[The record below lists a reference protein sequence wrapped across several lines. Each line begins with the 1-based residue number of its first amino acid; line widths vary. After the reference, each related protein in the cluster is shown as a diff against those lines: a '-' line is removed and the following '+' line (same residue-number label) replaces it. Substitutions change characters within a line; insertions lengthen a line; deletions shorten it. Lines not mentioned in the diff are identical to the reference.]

1 MICPQGQDHGLRLN
15 PGMKSFFS
23 TIIYRN
29 LTIGKLLFILLIAAV
44 IVLGLSP
51 GIALGMGLVFGL
63 IVNNPYANLS
73 KKLSKYLL
81 QASVVGLGFAMD
93 FQKVLEA
100 GKDGLT
106 YTTIT
111 IIATLLLGYLL
122 GKLLGINNVI
132 AYLISAGTA
141 ICGGSAIAAI
151 SSVIKPSDQQISV
164 SIGIVFVLNAIA
176 LFIFPSIGHYYGLSN
191 NQFGVWAAI
200 AIHDTSSVV
209 GASSAYSQEAL
220 IIATTVKLARALW
233 IVPLVFLSAFLF
245 KSSSAKLTFPYFILF
260 FFLASIIRTYVPSI
274 AENSKNVL
282 VIAQAGLAVTLFLI
296 GSNVSVASLKQ
307 IGIKPLLLGIALWLI
322 VLTASLWATI
332 TFLN

>member
-1 MICPQGQDHGLRLN
+1 
-15 PGMKSFFS
+15 MKSFFS
-23 TIIYRN
+23 TTVYRSF
-29 LTIGKLLFILLIAAV
+29 TIGKLIFIFLISAI

-51 GIALGMGLVFGL
+51 GIALGIGLIFGL
-63 IVNNPYANLS
+63 LVSNPYENLS

-100 GKDGLT
+100 GKDGLL

-111 IIATLLLGYLL
+111 IIATLVLGYLL
-122 GKLLGINNVI
+122 GKLLRINNVI
-132 AYLISAGTA
+132 SYLISAGTA

-176 LFIFPSIGHYYGLSN
+176 LFIFPSIGQYYGLSD
-191 NQFGVWAAI
+191 NQFGIWSAI

-233 IVPLVFLSAFLF
+233 IVPLVFVSAFLF

-260 FFLASIIRTYVPSI
+260 FFLASIIRTYIPAI

-296 GSNVSVASLKQ
+296 GSNVSVASLRQ
-307 IGIKPLLLGIALWLI
+307 IGIRPLVLGIVLWLV
-322 VLTASLWATI
+322 VLSASLWAVM
-332 TFLN
+332 TFLD